1 MQIILLNNKS
11 KGVKKQLGNQKIN
24 CSVDSCEHH
33 GKGDKC
39 KLSGIVVTPSTGAGT
54 DVQKSED
61 SMCGSF
67 SART

>member
-1 MQIILLNNKS
+1 MGI
-11 KGVKKQLGNQKIN
+11 QKIS
-24 CSVDSCEHH
+24 CSVDTCEHH
-33 GKGDKC
+33 NKGDKC

-54 DVQKSED
+54 DVKKSED